1 LDDQGQS
8 PAMQAVYGLEVI
20 EGSDTGKVFQL
31 SGDHV
36 TLGRN
41 DDSGICLGDPSVSG
55 KHAELRRD
63 EAGYSIRD
71 LGSRNGTIVNG
82 QAIEAAARLNRGD
95 VIVVGDTRLFCRFPL
110 AKAAGPPTPVV
121 EPESPEETEEEPA
134 PTPSPSESADSE
146 PVAEE
151 AEAGTEDAFV
161 LDLAFLR
168 AWIVRPKVA
177 TVVVLIILALLGCRS
192 CSVLRDRPSDSYVF
206 APGQKGNLQCKSC
219 GARYMGTLLKAPGR
233 CKKCNR
239 KSTYFVCTC
248 RMCRKEYLA
257 EIPRGVGLC
266 PKCAAKE

>member
-1 LDDQGQS
+1 
-8 PAMQAVYGLEVI
+8 MQAVYELEVI
-20 EGSDTGKVFQL
+20 EGPATGKVFQL

-41 DDSGICLGDPSVSG
+41 EDSGICLGDPSVSG

-82 QAIEAAARLNRGD
+82 QAIEAAVRLNRGD
-95 VIVVGDTRLFCRFPL
+95 VIVVGDTRLFCRV
-110 AKAAGPPTPVV
+110 AAAEASSPAPKPVL
-121 EPESPEETEEEPA
+121 EPESPEETDEDPE
-134 PTPSPSESADSE
+134 PTPSASEGAEPE
-146 PVAEE
+146 PVADE

-161 LDLAFLR
+161 LDLAVLR
-168 AWIVRPKVA
+168 AWLGRPKVA

-206 APGQKGNLQCKSC
+206 APGQEGNLKCKAC
-219 GARYMGTLLKAPGR
+219 GSRFMGTLLKAPGR

-239 KSTYFVCTC
+239 KTAYFICTC
-248 RMCRKEYLA
+248 RMCGEEYLSDV
-257 EIPRGVGLC
+257 PRGMGLC